1 MPRPVALLLD
11 FFGVD
16 FAGLVKV
23 EGRIMSMFK
32 KEAFFTLLA
41 WILIIVFGV
50 LAAIIIPRLMNGG

>member
-11 FFGVD
+11 FLGVD
-16 FAGLVKV
+16 FAGLVEV